1 MSGII
6 GSRLNTRGSGVI
18 GSLGTD
24 GQVLTSS
31 GAGLSATHENIVVTS
46 GKVLQLISN
55 TTTSGNSY
63 NAGQGAFGR
72 IAGAQNSSDT
82 AASSGTWKIE
92 IPTSWQDG
100 NLTCTITPAS
110 TNNKIVCMLSTTTRI
125 DDANVGGALGIDR
138 SGGASGNGTLGGQ
151 TYGLCRNHYPS
162 FNENDNS
169 HSDDNPA
176 GITYLDSPGVTTAVV
191 YKFQFK
197 AVSGTYYVQ
206 TGSTTSSLVVMEI
219 EA

>member
-31 GAGLSATHENIVVTS
+31 GAGLSSAHENIVVTS

-55 TTTSGNSY
+55 TTTTERST
-63 NAGQGAFGR
+63 
-72 IAGAQNSSDT
+72 SS
-82 AASSGTWKIE
+82 
-92 IPTSWQDG
+92 TSWVDG

-162 FNENDNS
+162 FNDNDNS

-176 GITYLDSPGVTTAVV
+176 GITYLDSPSVTTAVV

>member
-55 TTTSGNSY
+55 TTTSEKST
-63 NAGQGAFGR
+63 
-72 IAGAQNSSDT
+72 SS
-82 AASSGTWKIE
+82 
-92 IPTSWQDG
+92 TSWQDG

>member
-24 GQVLTSS
+24 GQVLTSA
-31 GAGLSATHENIVVTS
+31 GAGLSAAHENIVVTS

-55 TTTSGNSY
+55 TTTSEKST
-63 NAGQGAFGR
+63 
-72 IAGAQNSSDT
+72 SST
-82 AASSGTWKIE
+82 NWV
-92 IPTSWQDG
+92 DG
-100 NLTCTITPAS
+100 NLTCTITPSS

-176 GITYLDSPGVTTAVV
+176 AITYLDSPSVTTAVV

>member
-31 GAGLSATHENIVVTS
+31 GAGLSSAHENIVVTS

-55 TTTSGNSY
+55 TTTSEKST
-63 NAGQGAFGR
+63 
-72 IAGAQNSSDT
+72 SST
-82 AASSGTWKIE
+82 NWV
-92 IPTSWQDG
+92 DG

-176 GITYLDSPGVTTAVV
+176 GITYLDSPSVTTAVV

>member
-24 GQVLTSS
+24 GQVLTSA
-31 GAGLSATHENIVVTS
+31 GAGLSSIYENVAVTS
-46 GKVLQLISN
+46 GKVLQLISD
-55 TTTSGNSY
+55 TTTTEQS
-63 NAGQGAFGR
+63 
-72 IAGAQNSSDT
+72 T
-82 AASSGTWKIE
+82 ASTTWV
-92 IPTSWQDG
+92 DG
-100 NLTCTITPAS
+100 DLTCTITPAS
-110 TNNKIVCMLSTTTRI
+110 SSNKVVCMLTTTTRI
-125 DDANVGGALGIDR
+125 DDATVGCALGIDR
-138 SGGASGNGTLGGQ
+138 SGGASGDGTLGGQ
-151 TYGLCRNHYPS
+151 TYGLTRNHYPT

-169 HSDDNPA
+169 RTDDNPA
-176 GITYLDSPGVTTAVV
+176 GITYLDSPGVASAVV

-197 AVSGTYYVQ
+197 ATTGTCYVQ